1 MKYSTWIFG
10 LCLVSSFGPL
20 IAQAQG
26 KFDLSEHKVSFVTVA
41 PDVQLEVLDW
51 GGEGPA
57 LILLTGMGDNAHVF
71 DWFAYQFNDRFH
83 VYGITRRGFGKSSQ
97 PADGYDIATRVR
109 DDLAVLDSLKIKDA
123 IFMGHS
129 IAATELN
136 KLGADYPDRVKKLVY
151 LDGMDLGA
159 GDWSKLP
166 QPPGPPEGTPADL
179 ESIQRLAAADARDS
193 GFRRPLAALSDTVRT
208 DAAGKI
214 IGAVTSPEIY
224 AKLMKGIE
232 RADLVRIHAPTLA
245 ILNRVSPK
253 FRAPYYGD
261 LSAAKQREY
270 DGCISALSKWIG
282 GQIDRFRREVKGSK
296 VIELHDANHYIFI
309 VNEAMVVREVRKFL
323 LEK

>member
-71 DWFAYQFNDRFH
+71 DGFAYQFNDKFH
-83 VYGITRRGFGKSSQ
+83 VYGITRRGFGRSSQ

-123 IFMGHS
+123 VFMGHS

-179 ESIQRLAAADARDS
+179 ESVQRLAAADARDS

-224 AKLMKGIE
+224 GKLLKGFE
-232 RADLVRIHAPTLA
+232 RANLVRIEAPALA

-261 LSAAKQREY
+261 LSPAKQKEY
-270 DGCISALSKWIG
+270 DGCITALSKWIG